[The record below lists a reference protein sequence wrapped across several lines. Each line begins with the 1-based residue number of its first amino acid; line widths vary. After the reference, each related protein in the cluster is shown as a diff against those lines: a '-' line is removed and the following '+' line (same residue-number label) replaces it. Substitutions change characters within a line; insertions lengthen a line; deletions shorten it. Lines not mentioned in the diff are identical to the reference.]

1 MTKNLKSFLLLLMV
15 GMFGMLLTVSCG
27 ADDVLSDVEDATGN
41 GEPTM
46 EEPTDSLNNYDGNKG
61 NEDSSVAEDADT
73 VWTEYTQMAAKLLV
87 GKWQKVYTLGK
98 VGVYDEQLQIFE
110 DGTVKHYCGGK
121 VSEATYRMRN
131 DWAIREGQENLY
143 DITGVDAYGNPTYNR
158 RICKYKMLFGGVTP
172 KQAVDGRKVEYL
184 QNDFVC
190 GIRIEGEPSDRGEL
204 IIAPDDPYA
213 IYCADPAQGYKRI
226 E

>member
-1 MTKNLKSFLLLLMV
+1 MTKNLKSFLLLLMA

-27 ADDVLSDVEDATGN
+27 ADDVLSDVEDAIGT
-41 GEPTM
+41 EDPK
-46 EEPTDSLNNYDGNKG
+46 DSQNNNDGNKG
-61 NEDSSVAEDADT
+61 NEDSSDAEEADT

-121 VSEATYRMRN
+121 VSEATYKMRN
-131 DWAIREGQENLY
+131 DWKIQECQENLY
-143 DITGVDAYGNPTYNR
+143 DITGVDAYGNKTYNK
-158 RICKYKMLFGGVTP
+158 RISKYKMLSGGVTP
-172 KQAVDGRKVEYL
+172 KQAVNGRKVEYL

-190 GIRIEGEPSDRGEL
+190 GIRIEGEPSDHGEL
-204 IIAPDDPYA
+204 IIVVDAPNVRYFV
-213 IYCADPAQGYKRI
+213 DPAQGYKRI